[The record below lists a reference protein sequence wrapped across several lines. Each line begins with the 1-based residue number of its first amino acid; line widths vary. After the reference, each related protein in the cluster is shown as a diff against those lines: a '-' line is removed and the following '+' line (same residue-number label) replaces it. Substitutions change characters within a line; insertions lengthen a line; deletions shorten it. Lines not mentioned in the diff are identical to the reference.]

1 MSTLRPRE
9 IYFRLLRSVGAK
21 NNGSVSSD
29 ARKKV
34 SEKIL
39 PQGVRFGGYP
49 SGSRKRFPPVG
60 AFVVSVVLVYASRL
74 STGIRSF
81 MGFSGHSS
89 GLLTQTNAP
98 MSAEADR
105 YVSPTGTNAKHPRYV
120 SATSKFER
128 YIIVITICIYSA
140 FCARGRYIFA
150 CFEA

>member
-21 NNGSVSSD
+21 NNGFVSSD
-29 ARKKV
+29 ARKKA

-60 AFVVSVVLVYASRL
+60 AFVVSFVLAYASRL
-74 STGIRSF
+74 SMWIRSF

-89 GLLTQTNAP
+89 GLLTQTNEPIPLKRAGTLAP
-98 MSAEADR
+98 QGQTQSTHDM
-105 YVSPTGTNAKHPRYV
+105 
-120 SATSKFER
+120 
-128 YIIVITICIYSA
+128 
-140 FCARGRYIFA
+140 
-150 CFEA
+150 